1 MRYLSGDELIYL
13 HARVIQATGGL
24 PGARDEA
31 FAQSIPTK
39 VRMAQSGQEFFQD
52 IFFKAGMLMFL
63 VLTAQPFHEGNKRAG
78 IAAAG
83 VLLSLNGQV
92 LTANDHE
99 IVDLC
104 RAVERGSV
112 DAETIGNWFKSK
124 STPRG

>member
-1 MRYLSGDELIYL
+1 MRYLSGDELVYL
-13 HARVIQATGGL
+13 HARIVSTTGGL
-24 PGARDEA
+24 PGAKDEDA
-31 FAQSIPTK
+31 VHTLPTR
-39 VRMAQSGQEFFQD
+39 VRMVQKGQEHFQD
-52 IFFKAGMLMFL
+52 LFFKAGTFL
-63 VLTAQPFHEGNKRAG
+63 HLIVTEQPFHDGNKRAG

-92 LTANDHE
+92 LTADAHE

-112 DAETIGNWFKSK
+112 GAEVVGEWLKAK